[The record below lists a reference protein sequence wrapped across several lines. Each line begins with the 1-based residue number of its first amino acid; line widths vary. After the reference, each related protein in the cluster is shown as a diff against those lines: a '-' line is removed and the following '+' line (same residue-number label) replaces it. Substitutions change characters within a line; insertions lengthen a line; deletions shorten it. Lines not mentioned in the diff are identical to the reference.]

1 MEPVNRR
8 PFVQALSEDKRKQVC
23 NILQGL
29 IFTEEHMQKLMLTFE
44 EQINYANNP
53 NETEQKKSDLW
64 WGYTF
69 VSGVLQ
75 GNENGK
81 YLGLDLGGTNFR
93 IVLVEFVTGIA
104 ETTTK
109 YFNIHSQLLTG
120 PCEKVFDQIAASIQM
135 FLHDEEV
142 RNDKPIPLG
151 FTFSFPSEQTSL
163 KHCTI
168 KTWTKSFQC
177 TTGVGLDPCILLE
190 DAIHRLGG
198 LSPSVNIVARIGDS
212 TGTLMAS
219 IYADKHCTAS
229 LILGTGSNACIVEDR
244 ERYKRV
250 STEDAH
256 SDKILVDVEWGAL
269 GDNGCLDFY
278 KNEFERE
285 VNKFSN
291 HPNSYTLEKSF
302 SGMYIGE
309 LVRLCLV
316 KLIDN
321 KALFN
326 GTSSKKLNTRWSLNA
341 KSVASIESETDGSNN
356 NTLNVLK
363 EFDLHDEDISV
374 TEEDITLVKEV
385 CYLVSQR
392 GAYIVA
398 SALAVLL
405 KRMEKKEVSVGIDGS
420 LYEHHPN
427 YHKHMTEVL
436 NRLLPDIK
444 VKLFLIKDGSGE
456 GAAFVA
462 AVAMKDLEK
471 HH

>member
-1 MEPVNRR
+1 MESVDRR
-8 PFVQALSEDKRKQVC
+8 PFVQALAGDKRKQVC
-23 NILQGL
+23 NILQDL
-29 IFTEEHMQKLMLTFE
+29 IFTEEHMQKFMSTFE

-53 NETEQKKSDLW
+53 NESEQKKSDLW
-64 WGYTF
+64 WGYTY

-81 YLGLDLGGTNFR
+81 YIGLDLGGTHFR
-93 IVLVEFVTGIA
+93 IILVEFVNGIA

-109 YFNIHSQLLTG
+109 YFNIHRQLLTG
-120 PCEKVFDQIAASIQM
+120 PCEKVFDQIAASIQT

-177 TTGVGLDPCILLE
+177 TTGVGLDP
-190 DAIHRLGG
+190 
-198 LSPSVNIVARIGDS
+198 LSPAVNVVARIGDS

-219 IYADKHCTAS
+219 IYADKQCTAS

-244 ERYKRV
+244 ARYKRV

-285 VNKFSN
+285 INKFSN
-291 HPNSYTLEKSF
+291 HPDSYTLEKSF

-326 GTSSKKLNTRWSLNA
+326 GKSSKKLDTRWSLNA

-363 EFDLHDEDISV
+363 EFDLHGDDKSV
-374 TEEDITLVKEV
+374 TEEDIALVKEV

-405 KRMEKKEVSVGIDGS
+405 KRMEKKEISVGIDGS

-427 YHKHMTEVL
+427 YHKHMMEVL
-436 NRLLPDIK
+436 NKLLPDVK
-444 VKLFLIKDGSGE
+444 VKLFLLKDGSGE

-462 AVAMKDLEK
+462 AVAMNDLEK